1 MSTRIRTILV
11 IALGLMIAIFS
22 GCGGGG
28 SSESGPTLPAR
39 TLSWEPPTTYVD
51 GSAIDLARDLDRIE
65 IYVNEN
71 GETFTTDDHRADVSA
86 GTTSF
91 NLANIGSP
99 LTEGPTYYVSLR
111 AVARTGLK
119 SDFSQPVPFSF

>member
-1 MSTRIRTILV
+1 MSTRFRTILV

-22 GCGGGG
+22 GCGG

-39 TLSWEPPTTYVD
+39 TLSWETPSSYVD
-51 GSAIDLARDLDRIE
+51 GSAIDIERDLDRIE

-71 GETFTTDDHRADVSA
+71 GGTFTTDDHRADVSA

-119 SDFSQPVPFSF
+119 SDFSQPVSFSF